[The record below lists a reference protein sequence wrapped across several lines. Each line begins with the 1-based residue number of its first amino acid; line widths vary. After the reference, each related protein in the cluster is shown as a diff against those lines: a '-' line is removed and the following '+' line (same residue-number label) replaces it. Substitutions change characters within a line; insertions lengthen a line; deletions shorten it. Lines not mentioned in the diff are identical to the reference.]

1 LQLSLVTL
9 KSLILISFFAFCST
23 SQASKIGDMASDFT
37 IQSTDEKLFK
47 LSDFK
52 GKKPVYLIFWNT
64 WCPFCIK
71 KMPMYQEIYSFNGDD
86 IEVLAINT
94 SNKDSYKNMLSF
106 IERHQLDIP
115 MAFDFGQKI
124 SKQYQVK
131 VTPTVL
137 IIDINGVVRHR
148 NNVPDDIDPLI
159 TEWSKI
165 DR

>member
-1 LQLSLVTL
+1 
-9 KSLILISFFAFCST
+9 
-23 SQASKIGDMASDFT
+23 
-37 IQSTDEKLFK
+37 
-47 LSDFK
+47 
-52 GKKPVYLIFWNT
+52 
-64 WCPFCIK
+64 
-71 KMPMYQEIYSFNGDD
+71 MYQEIHSFNGDD

-106 IERHQLDIP
+106 IDRHQLDIP

-137 IIDINGVVRHR
+137 IIDINGIVRHR
-148 NNVPDDIDPLI
+148 NNVPDDIDQLI

-165 DR
+165 GR